1 MYNPVPL
8 RPSEVEVDIP
18 VRWEDQKQI
27 NEFGGLN
34 NRRVEL
40 RAKVDSLKKQLTDLE
55 DAEEA
60 VLMAEDDGE
69 NPAVMVAIGES
80 FVTEDDDAVTAF
92 VEAETE
98 RVKAALDDADAELTR
113 IADRMGEL
121 KKALYGR
128 FGKAIHLENDDD
140 DE

>member
-1 MYNPVPL
+1 MAATVISPSLLPHLVPL
-8 RPSEVEVDIP
+8 VD
-18 VRWEDQKQI
+18 R
-27 NEFGGLN
+27 L
-34 NRRVEL
+34 RR
-40 RAKVDSLKKQLTDLE
+40 
-55 DAEEA
+55 
-60 VLMAEDDGE
+60 
-69 NPAVMVAIGES
+69 VAIGES

-98 RVKAALDDADAELTR
+98 RVKRAMDDADAELTR